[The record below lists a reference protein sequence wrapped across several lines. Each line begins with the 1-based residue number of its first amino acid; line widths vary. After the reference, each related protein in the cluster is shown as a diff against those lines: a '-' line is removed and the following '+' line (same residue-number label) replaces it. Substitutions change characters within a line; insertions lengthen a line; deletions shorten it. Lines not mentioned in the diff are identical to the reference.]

1 MWRPS
6 LLTTATSSPPVYQM
20 EFAELIKVSRLD
32 NVRLRRP
39 GQARCEVT
47 LAVTG
52 HHLIISLEERE
63 EDDGQDREVWL
74 LHRLL
79 NTVTRDNDRSTAI
92 TLRQDNNKLIVEVAS
107 LARSK

>member
-1 MWRPS
+1 
-6 LLTTATSSPPVYQM
+6 M

-39 GQARCEVT
+39 GQERCEVT
-47 LAVTG
+47 VAVTG
-52 HHLIISLEERE
+52 HHLILSLEERE
-63 EDDGQDREVWL
+63 DDDGQDREVWL

-92 TLRQDNNKLIVEVAS
+92 TLRQDNIMYSFRLHKADSSQTV
-107 LARSK
+107 R

>member
-1 MWRPS
+1 
-6 LLTTATSSPPVYQM
+6 M

-39 GQARCEVT
+39 GHPRCEVT
-47 LAVTG
+47 VAVTG
-52 HHLIISLEERE
+52 HHLILSLEERE
-63 EDDGQDREVWL
+63 EDTGQDREVWL

-92 TLRQDNNKLIVEVAS
+92 TLR
-107 LARSK
+107 